1 MYMHC
6 CYNTDTVDTFGCFD
20 YENTSVTVSFPAG
33 SVPGS
38 QRTVS
43 IPINDDNCVE
53 RPETF
58 RVTAT
63 STDTDVTFPRG
74 SSSTVSIQDNDSEFF
89 LFFLQ
94 HKIHVLHCFPA
105 PLYRFTEPSYT
116 VDEDDSPVQ
125 PAIEL
130 FSNTV
135 LTFPATVR
143 VVDLPGG
150 SATG

>member
-1 MYMHC
+1 M
-6 CYNTDTVDTFGCFD
+6 DEFGCFD
-20 YENTSVTVSFPAG
+20 YERSSLTVRFPSG
-33 SVPGS
+33 SVPGGPGS

-63 STDTDVTFPRG
+63 STDSDVTFPRG
-74 SSSTVSIQDNDSEFF
+74 SSSTVSIQDNDSE
-89 LFFLQ
+89 LSASGETQLM
-94 HKIHVLHCFPA
+94 HCFVSPV

-116 VDEDDSPVQ
+116 VDEDDSPVR
-125 PAIEL
+125 PVIEL
-130 FSNTV
+130 FSDTV
-135 LTFPATVR
+135 LTFPSTVR
-143 VVDLPGG
+143 VVDIPGG